1 MPSFKISK
9 RTMTLMKKEFE
20 RFQNARK
27 KIHENIINYV
37 ADYRQFDGTSKDR
50 KEFLE
55 EEYRTKTPD
64 LNSLIFNDDKK
75 ILWHVEDIVI
85 VTGLNQSS
93 ISRILSK
100 MSLADNWC
108 AKILPLRIETK
119 SANNVPIYA
128 YREEIFDLIIDYQEA
143 RCFERFTKPR
153 RGNPNDIKEL
163 KRYWEYLKESSKI
176 QNEIL
181 ALNNNEEEI
190 NEAPDLPPMKIN
202 DVLMLIFRKSF
213 TAKILTISPIIFAIT
228 FELVR
233 RWNILIYFFAG
244 TSILIFILSVIFL
257 RLRKFKASTL
267 SDVGAVAMLAA
278 IFWGLGL
285 FSEGII
291 FTPSGMALSLKNDD
305 HQINIV
311 PRKLTRRKAKITF
324 AITSDF
330 YDDIKEIYYRTNP
343 NEPFKLTGFNDF
355 NYPLLFIEPETQH
368 GKLNIELKYK
378 DTQNKE
384 HGPFYFSFDMDEIHR
399 NFEKQPDEIFI

>member
-9 RTMTLMKKEFE
+9 RTMNLMKKEFD

-27 KIHENIINYV
+27 KIRENIINYV
-37 ADYRQFDGTSKDR
+37 ADYRQFNGDSKDR

-55 EEYRTKTPD
+55 EEYRTRTPN
-64 LNSLIFNDDKK
+64 LNSLIFDEDKK

-85 VTGLNQSS
+85 VTGLSQSS

-100 MSLADNWC
+100 MELADSWC
-108 AKILPLRIETK
+108 AKILPLKIQTK
-119 SANNVPIYA
+119 SANNVPIFA
-128 YREEIFDLIIDYQEA
+128 YSEEIFDLIIDYQEA
-143 RCFERFTKPR
+143 RCLERFFKPR
-153 RGNPNDIKEL
+153 RGNPTDIKEL
-163 KRYWEYLKESSKI
+163 KCYWEYLKISSQI
-176 QNEIL
+176 ENENL
-181 ALNNNEEEI
+181 ALNENNEEEI
-190 NEAPDLPPMKIN
+190 NALPDLPPMKFN

-213 TAKILTISPIIFAIT
+213 TAKILTVSPVIFAIT
-228 FELVR
+228 FELAR
-233 RWNILIYFFAG
+233 RWNILIYFFAVI
-244 TSILIFILSVIFL
+244 SILIFILSAVFL
-257 RLRKFKASTL
+257 RMRKFRASTL

-311 PRKLTRRKAKITF
+311 PQNLSRRKVKITF

-368 GKLNIELKYK
+368 GALNIELKYK
-378 DTQNKE
+378 DTQDKE
-384 HGPFYFSFDMDEIHR
+384 HGPFKFSFDMDELR
-399 NFEKQPDEIFI
+399 LKFEAENN